1 MEIDTKP
8 LTIEKL
14 TRIVGI
20 VAVRLERLE
29 ELLVAFIKD
38 DIEQGEFQ
46 TTEILKI
53 GVQQYQGKIPAYRL
67 AKVERLIREQD
78 DAIKGV
84 SSYLQRKLKER
95 NKDTY
100 VIK

>member
-1 MEIDTKP
+1 
-8 LTIEKL
+8 
-14 TRIVGI
+14 
-20 VAVRLERLE
+20 
-29 ELLVAFIKD
+29 
-38 DIEQGEFQ
+38 
-46 TTEILKI
+46 
-53 GVQQYQGKIPAYRL
+53 KIPAYRL